1 MYICV
6 LSAHECMSY
15 LYIYIYIYKYVYVYL
30 FIFVFIDVISIW
42 SNEALKQNM
51 WGHQCVCKMSYRQ
64 KKTRWSWIR
73 WGHKPHQ
80 VGHQPWNGHEMT
92 CSFLTK
98 HNCLWVYPLRPK
110 SVDIIPESLEKT
122 SKQLLAEKI
131 AGRWKCAKSD
141 AGAPLAR
148 PGLLDVESLTNG
160 LYPLYS
166 FQNVCFWACWTCL
179 ERCDMNL
186 LVSVKLIQLT
196 SFPNQKHDPYFP
208 TILRE
213 HLQETLTLYIF
224 WISQSPGWLTGSRS
238 QQAAKSN
245 PQIGSN
251 GEVVNKPMAV
261 SVYFSSSNLTACY
274 GKSPD
279 FS

>member
-1 MYICV
+1 MCFICSLMYV
-6 LSAHECMSY
+6 
-15 LYIYIYIYKYVYVYL
+15 LYIYICIVYVYL
-30 FIFVFIDVISIW
+30 FIFVFIDVFIWIW

-51 WGHQCVCKMSYRQ
+51 WAHRCVCKMPYRQ
-64 KKTRWSWIR
+64 KKTRSSWIR
-73 WGHKPHQ
+73 WGHKPHR
-80 VGHQPWNGHEMT
+80 VGHQPWHGHKMT

-98 HNCLWVYPLRPK
+98 HNCLWVYPLTDPSRWILFPK
-110 SVDIIPESLEKT
+110 AWKNIQT
-122 SKQLLAEKI
+122 AACRKI

-160 LYPLYS
+160 LYSLYS
-166 FQNVCFWACWTCL
+166 FQNVCFWTCWTCL

-186 LVSVKLIQLT
+186 QVSSTDSTHFSSKPKT
-196 SFPNQKHDPYFP
+196 YNFKGTFAWN
-208 TILRE
+208 R
-213 HLQETLTLYIF
+213 TLTLYIF
-224 WISQSPGWLTGSRS
+224 WISLSPGWLTGSTS

-261 SVYFSSSNLTACY
+261 SVYLSSSNLTACY